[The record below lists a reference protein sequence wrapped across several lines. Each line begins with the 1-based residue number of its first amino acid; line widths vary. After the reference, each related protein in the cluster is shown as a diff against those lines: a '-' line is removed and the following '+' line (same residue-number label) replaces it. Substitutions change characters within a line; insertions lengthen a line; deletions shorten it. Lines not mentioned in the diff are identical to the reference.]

1 MNKICFGCGI
11 KLQSEDAQKDGYVPS
26 EVKDKSD
33 YCQRCFRLKHYG
45 VAIKT
50 NKPKSTETIIKTVNK
65 NAKYAVFMVDFID
78 IFDEVMNIFSKIKV
92 PKILVVSKS
101 DIIPKNISFEQL
113 KSYLRTIYKV
123 KDEIIFTSQNSN
135 QNTLLKKLYDK
146 DEIYFLG
153 LTNSGKSTLINSLIE
168 DSGSKMSKLTTSHFE
183 NTTQDFV
190 RIVVNGKTLVDSPGF
205 VIDNFELDKLSNATS
220 TIKPITYQ
228 NKLDCT
234 YNIGDK
240 LQIRIKDTTNAV
252 FYFSKN
258 LEIKRTYNKDLPG
271 TTFKVD
277 SNRDIVICGLGF
289 IKITDGVE
297 ITIPNNIMKYINI
310 RPSITGGTYE

>member
-11 KLQSEDAQKDGYVPS
+11 KLQSDDPKKDGYVPL

-45 VAIKT
+45 ESIKT
-50 NKPKSTETIIKTVNK
+50 NKPKTTEDIIKTVNK
-65 NAKYAVFMVDFID
+65 NAKYVVFMVDFID
-78 IFDEVMNIFSKIKV
+78 IFDEVMNIFARIKV

-113 KSYLRTIYKV
+113 KSYLRTIYKI
-123 KDEIIFTSQNSN
+123 KDEIVFTSKNSN
-135 QNTLLKKLYDK
+135 LNTLIKKLYDK

-153 LTNSGKSTLINSLIE
+153 LTNSGKSTLINSIIE

-190 RIVVNGKTLVDSPGF
+190 RIEIKGKTLVDSPGF
-205 VIDNFELDKLSNATS
+205 VIDNFELDKLSNMTS
-220 TIKPITYQ
+220 TINPITYQ
-228 NKLDCT
+228 NKVDCT
-234 YNIGDK
+234 YDIGNK
-240 LQIRIKDTTNAV
+240 LKIKIKGTTNAV
-252 FYFSKN
+252 LYFSKN
-258 LEIKRTYNKDLPG
+258 LEIKRSYNKELPG

-277 SNRDIVICGLGF
+277 ANRDIVICGLGF

-310 RPSITGGTYE
+310 RPSITGGIYE